1 MKVWMSQNTKNTNHY
16 TFRLILPLIAMVVL
30 LPIVTFGMMIFIKES
45 GLSMELASTVT
56 LIVLTIV
63 IVCIALNMG
72 KMANRDALIFCQDDE
87 HNLFAVN
94 ARNFVSA
101 HRGIYGYAKMA
112 SDVQKAL
119 KNIKDNQI
127 LERQMMQENSLT
139 GLAPQIIS
147 VENFKPNNKGYSA
160 VCKVRYPNGNTGKT
174 TYLIENG
181 YENQNELI
189 AAFERKKSAYSPEV
203 KVNYNPI
210 KIIISLLALIA
221 CVAVCVMSHPAV
233 GSLPEKIYFPF
244 LGAAFVMLFPVT
256 YFIVKQQRGE

>member
-1 MKVWMSQNTKNTNHY
+1 MKVWMSQNTKNNNNY
-16 TFRLILPLIAMVVL
+16 TARLILPLIALVVL
-30 LPIVTFGMMIFIKES
+30 LPVVTFGMMIIIKES
-45 GLSMELASTVT
+45 GLSMEIASTAT

-63 IVCIALNMG
+63 IICISLNMG

-94 ARNFVSA
+94 ARNFVNM

-119 KNIKDNQI
+119 KNLKENQI

-139 GLAPQIIS
+139 GLAPHIIS

-160 VCKVRYPNGNTGKT
+160 MCKVRYPNGNIRKA
-174 TYLIENG
+174 TYLIEDG

-203 KVNYNPI
+203 KVNYNPL
-210 KIIISLLALIA
+210 KILISLLAFGA
-221 CVAVCVMSHPAV
+221 CVAICVMSHPAV
-233 GSLPEKIYFPF
+233 GTLPEKIYFPF
-244 LGAAFVMLFPVT
+244 LGVAFVMLFPVT
-256 YFIVKQQRGE
+256 YFIIKQKRGE